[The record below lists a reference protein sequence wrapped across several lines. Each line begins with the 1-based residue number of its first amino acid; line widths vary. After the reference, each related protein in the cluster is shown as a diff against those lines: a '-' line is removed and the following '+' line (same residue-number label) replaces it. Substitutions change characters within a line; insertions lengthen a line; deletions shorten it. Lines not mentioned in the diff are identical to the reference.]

1 MFGFVR
7 PAACRSSAP
16 RSVTDG
22 CPYPPLPRRA
32 KNRNKIQ
39 LSSLRKQEISEN
51 GLEFFYRCTNSFH
64 RCGGPPPSRR
74 EVLGVRRS
82 RPAALPSI
90 AYRGFAVA
98 PITLRAPSRSLLYNS
113 GCRVATLLVSKGV
126 MGFLAKRVYSFHRPR
141 GGPPPSRRE
150 VLGVRRSRPSPLPSI
165 GYRGFAVAPITL
177 RAPPIFCKLSIFPS
191 QRPPSSREGDRPQ
204 AVEGV
209 SRRWKE
215 YMSHLTPS
223 VTAAPCQTFGVPL
236 ACLPHSGRQA
246 PRPQRGSSL
255 VGLFPA

>member
-39 LSSLRKQEISEN
+39 LSSHRKQEISEN
-51 GLEFFYRCTNSFH
+51 GGDAFHRCTNSFH

-74 EVLGVRRS
+74 EVWGLRRS
-82 RPAALPSI
+82 RPPALPSI

-113 GCRVATLLVSKGV
+113 GCRVATLLVSMGV
-126 MGFLAKRVYSFHRPR
+126 MGFLGDLREDRSRARPV
-141 GGPPPSRRE
+141 GGSA
-150 VLGVRRSRPSPLPSI
+150 RRSIPSE
-165 GYRGFAVAPITL
+165 RD
-177 RAPPIFCKLSIFPS
+177 
-191 QRPPSSREGDRPQ
+191 Q
-204 AVEGV
+204 
-209 SRRWKE
+209 
-215 YMSHLTPS
+215 
-223 VTAAPCQTFGVPL
+223 PCCDL
-236 ACLPHSGRQA
+236 
-246 PRPQRGSSL
+246 
-255 VGLFPA
+255 